1 MPGWALLGG
10 VAAALLAGLYVLW
23 GPAAERKKRQ
33 SGLVP
38 GLLNLGNTC
47 FLNALLQGLAACPA
61 FLQWLQGH
69 APGHAH
75 DRTRPL
81 SDALL
86 RLLQALSGAEA
97 TEESLLDASG
107 LLEAVRSHRWNI
119 SSFEEQD
126 AHELFHI
133 LTASLEDERDSRPRP
148 RVAPLFD
155 LQALQEPQTPPKQ
168 ILCRTQ
174 AGSPQAS
181 WRRQHP
187 FHGRLASNMVC
198 KRCGHQSPL
207 RYDTFDSLSLSIP
220 ATVWGGPVTLEQCL
234 RHFVSSESVSGVECE
249 SCNKVGGPGKEEG
262 GRSTFVKQLR
272 LGKLPGCLC
281 LHLQRLSWSGRG
293 GRALKRQERVLFG
306 ETLALRPFRHTPHR
320 HAEADPPLDGKAALA
335 NGACPAPPS
344 ALPDHSSGSCSY
356 RLMAVVVHH
365 GDMHSGHFVTF
376 RRSPTSP
383 HWLWAS
389 DDVVRRSS
397 LQEVLASS
405 AYLLFYERIQDTTTT
420 T

>member
-1 MPGWALLGG
+1 MHGWTLLGG
-10 VAAALLAGLYVLW
+10 VAAAVVAGLYVLW
-23 GPAAERKKRQ
+23 GPVVERKKRR

-61 FLQWLQGH
+61 FLQWLQDH
-69 APGHAH
+69 TPSHAH
-75 DRTRPL
+75 AQPRPL
-81 SDALL
+81 SVALL

-97 TEESLLDASG
+97 TEEHLLDASS
-107 LLEAVRSHRWNI
+107 LLEALRSHRWNI

-126 AHELFHI
+126 AHELFHV
-133 LTASLEDERDSRPRP
+133 LTASLEDEWDPHP
-148 RVAPLFD
+148 YHRVVPLFD
-155 LQALQEPQTPPKQ
+155 VQVLQETETPPKQ

-174 AGSPQAS
+174 VFSAVSLQAS

-187 FHGRLASNMVC
+187 FHGRLASNMIC
-198 KRCGHQSPL
+198 KRCRHQSPL

-234 RHFVSSESVSGVECE
+234 RHFVSSESVQGVECD
-249 SCNKVGGPGKEEG
+249 SCNKVGTPGRVEG

-272 LGKLPGCLC
+272 LGKLPQCLC
-281 LHLQRLSWSGRG
+281 LHLQRLSWSGRCG
-293 GRALKRQERVLFG
+293 QALKRRERVLFG
-306 ETLALRPFRHTPHR
+306 ETLALCPFRHSPSRTD
-320 HAEADPPLDGKAALA
+320 ADPPSDGKTALA
-335 NGACPAPPS
+335 NGACPA
-344 ALPDHSSGSCSY
+344 LPDRSSRSCAY

-376 RRSPTSP
+376 RRSPASP
-383 HWLWAS
+383 RWLWAS

-405 AYLLFYERIQDTTTT
+405 AYLLFYERIQTTKTT
-420 T
+420 